1 MPMKSQ
7 TTTTTNTLT
16 KTSTVT
22 TTTATPTT
30 TGTTASSTPTT
41 MVATGAALVKTMTTT
56 INSVLL
62 NNTLTTTKTTNKL
75 QQQPLSPPKPVVP
88 QKLPKVNKM
97 KIFAKPKTKRICVPS
112 IEKIFF
118 VTINN
123 SITHKK
129 IDLNSIK
136 NSPQKQIKKFTNYQ
150 SSQPKKCY
158 IIIII
163 CNTTQLENCSP
174 QPPQSQ
180 NHGLGIQQYILAF
193 QRIFFFVFG
202 FLFLFRV
209 FFFHLCLS
217 LTKRKKK

>member
-7 TTTTTNTLT
+7 TTTTTNTPTTLT

-97 KIFAKPKTKRICVPS
+97 KISQNKKKTYLCPIHRKNVLRHHQ
-112 IEKIFF
+112 KF
-118 VTINN
+118 NN
-123 SITHKK
+123 PQN

-136 NSPQKQIKKFTNYQ
+136 NSPQKQIKKKFTNYQ

-174 QPPQSQ
+174 QSPQSQ
-180 NHGLGIQQYILAF
+180 NHGLGTQQYILAF
-193 QRIFFFVFG
+193 QRIFCSFSVFC
-202 FLFLFRV
+202 FCFV
-209 FFFHLCLS
+209 FFFSFVFLD
-217 LTKRKKK
+217 